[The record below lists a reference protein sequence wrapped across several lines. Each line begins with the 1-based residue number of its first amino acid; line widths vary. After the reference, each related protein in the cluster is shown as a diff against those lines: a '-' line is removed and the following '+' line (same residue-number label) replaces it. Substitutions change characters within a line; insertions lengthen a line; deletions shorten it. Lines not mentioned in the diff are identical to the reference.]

1 MPRGRLRVYVGVA
14 PGVGATYAMLA
25 EAARRRARGA
35 DVVIG
40 VADTHGRAPLEA
52 LMVGSERRE
61 PGALDVPALLER
73 RPRIVAVDNLGAID
87 ATTGRARWESV
98 EQLIEAGINVLA
110 TTEVRAVA
118 SLAEVVAA
126 VTQGPPPPPVPDR
139 ILLGAD
145 QVELI
150 DMAPEALRRRL
161 AHGGLRSAGQVDAT
175 TASLYSV
182 ETLSRLRELG
192 FSWMTGLLA
201 AARPESADPGEVGE
215 RILVAVPSGPDAV
228 PLLHRA
234 ARLANRAPASELAA
248 VHVVSGRSLPGS
260 ADLDLV
266 ALRRVAES
274 VGARFHHVVGEDVPQ
289 ALAEVA
295 MAEHATAL
303 VVGGGA
309 PAEGLRRVWG
319 GRHTG
324 ALALRVLDQ
333 ALGVDVHVVPTA
345 STRSHT
351 RSKPERIPRSR
362 VRVASG
368 TALAVVL
375 PAGLTPL
382 LLMAG
387 DRVGLAGHSLAYLLT
402 VVVVALVGGLWPALV
417 CAVAASTLLN
427 YYFIPPT
434 HTFQVADLHNTVT
447 LVGFLVVA
455 GLVGAIVHRA
465 ATMTLAAARA
475 SARARTLAAV
485 AEGTIRGEEAL
496 PALLEQLRSSFGM
509 TSVSLLAGSD
519 DSHDQSDEPWS
530 VLRSVGPDAP
540 TDPRQSDV
548 QVSAGPGLTLAL
560 AGRALVAEERATLRA
575 FAAQVRV
582 VHERDQLSREAAV
595 AERLEATGRLR
606 DALLAAVGHD
616 LRTPLAAATAA
627 VTSLRSADVAWS
639 PSERD
644 ELLATAEESLHRL
657 TALVADLLD
666 LSRLRSGTLTVRAET
681 VWLDDVLGP
690 ALDELGVVPGGV
702 QIDIP
707 EGLPPVVADAALLTR
722 ALVNVLANALRHSP
736 AGERVIITAS
746 PSLGRVE
753 IRVVDRGP
761 GIPAADHARVF
772 QPFQRLG
779 DSDNRTGLG
788 LGLALS
794 RGLVEAMSGALTP
807 EDTPGGGLTMV
818 IGLPEGVTA

>member
-1 MPRGRLRVYVGVA
+1 
-14 PGVGATYAMLA
+14 
-25 EAARRRARGA
+25 
-35 DVVIG
+35 
-40 VADTHGRAPLEA
+40 
-52 LMVGSERRE
+52 
-61 PGALDVPALLER
+61 
-73 RPRIVAVDNLGAID
+73 
-87 ATTGRARWESV
+87 
-98 EQLIEAGINVLA
+98 
-110 TTEVRAVA
+110 
-118 SLAEVVAA
+118 
-126 VTQGPPPPPVPDR
+126 
-139 ILLGAD
+139 
-145 QVELI
+145 
-150 DMAPEALRRRL
+150 
-161 AHGGLRSAGQVDAT
+161 
-175 TASLYSV
+175 
-182 ETLSRLRELG
+182 
-192 FSWMTGLLA
+192 
-201 AARPESADPGEVGE
+201 
-215 RILVAVPSGPDAV
+215 
-228 PLLHRA
+228 
-234 ARLANRAPASELAA
+234 
-248 VHVVSGRSLPGS
+248 
-260 ADLDLV
+260 
-266 ALRRVAES
+266 
-274 VGARFHHVVGEDVPQ
+274 
-289 ALAEVA
+289 
-295 MAEHATAL
+295 MAEHTTTL

-309 PAEGLRRVWG
+309 PAEGLQRVWG

-324 ALALRVLDQ
+324 ALAVRVLGQ
-333 ALGVDVHVVPTA
+333 SRGLDVHVVPTA

-351 RSKPERIPRSR
+351 RSGPERIPLSR
-362 VRVASG
+362 DRVAVG
-368 TALAVVL
+368 AALAVVL

-427 YYFIPPT
+427 YFFIPPT
-434 HTFQVADLHNTVT
+434 HTFQVADLHNAVT

-465 ATMTLAAARA
+465 ATMTSAAARA
-475 SARARTLAAV
+475 SAQARTLAAV

-509 TSVSLLAGSD
+509 VSVSLLAGAD
-519 DSHDQSDEPWS
+519 DNRDQGDEPWS

-540 TDPRQSDV
+540 TDPRESDV
-548 QVSAGPGLTLAL
+548 QVPAGPGLALAL
-560 AGRALVAEERATLRA
+560 SGRALVAEERATLRA

-666 LSRLRSGTLTVRAET
+666 LSRLRSGTLTVRTET

-707 EGLPPVVADAALLTR
+707 EALPPVVADAALLSR

-746 PSLGRVE
+746 PLPGRVE

-761 GIPAADHARVF
+761 GIPAAEHARVF

-794 RGLVEAMSGALTP
+794 RGLVEAMSGALTL

-818 IGLPEGVTA
+818 IALPEGAMA